1 MAKFRRATG
10 KKSCAISDRS
20 GFRVRY
26 TQLKTTWDNLRV
38 EPEEWEPKHPQLRP
52 PRNVID
58 AVALFD
64 PRPDND
70 PENVSFFVGFNY
82 DPFLDRIDRPAVGI
96 IGNGFTGTI
105 TLDISKDAEVT
116 GLAGTGS
123 VGTETLEL
131 SVIETGLAGTGD
143 TGTETIALDATGVSG
158 QGGSGSVGAEALDV
172 SIIEAGL
179 AGTGGVGTEVPTAMI
194 NEAGLAG
201 TGGVGDATN
210 IIVNQEWGSGAWG
223 EGAWG
228 E

>member
-1 MAKFRRATG
+1 MARIKHAKG
-10 KKSCAISDRS
+10 KWSFAISDRS

-58 AVALFD
+58 AVSLFP

-70 PENVSFFVGFNY
+70 PENISFYVGYNY
-82 DPFLDRIDRPAVGI
+82 DPFLPKIEKPNVGI
-96 IGNGFTGTI
+96 LGKGNLGQTEITI
-105 TLDISKDAEVT
+105 SRDVNVT
-116 GLAGTGS
+116 APAGTGAT
-123 VGTETLEL
+123 GTETVEL

-143 TGTETIALDATGVSG
+143 TGTEVVALEVSG
-158 QGGSGSVGAEALDV
+158 ASGRAGTGSVGAEALDI
-172 SIIEAGL
+172 SII
-179 AGTGGVGTEVPTAMI
+179 
-194 NEAGLAG
+194 EAGLAG

-210 IIVNQEWGSGAWG
+210 IIVNQEWGSGAWS